1 MPQFER
7 DGVSLYYEEFG
18 TGYPVLLFAPGG
30 MNSAIDFWH
39 RSPWDPTVE
48 LAPHFRVIAM
58 DQRNAGNSKAE
69 IKTGDGW
76 PTYTSD
82 HLALLDH
89 LGIQKTHIMGGC
101 IGSSY
106 CLGIIQA
113 APQRISAAVLQNPI
127 GLSNGNRADFL
138 GMFDAWSKNL
148 KSARPELDSAALEAM
163 KQNMFGGEF
172 VFSTSR
178 DFVKSC
184 SVPLL
189 ICAGNDNFH
198 PTATAQEIHDL
209 APDSELLLKWRE
221 PEVVGETIAKAKAFL
236 LAHTPNS

>member
-7 DGVSLYYEEFG
+7 DGVNLYYEEFG
-18 TGYPVLLFAPGG
+18 AGYPVLLFAPGG

-48 LAPHFRVIAM
+48 LAPHFRIIAM
-58 DQRNAGNSKAE
+58 DQRNAGQSKAGV
-69 IKTGDGW
+69 KTGDGW

-106 CLGIIQA
+106 CLSIIQA

-127 GLSNGNRADFL
+127 GLSNGNRASFMD
-138 GMFDAWSKNL
+138 MFDDWAKNL
-148 KSARPELDSAALEAM
+148 KTARPELDPAALEAL

-172 VFSTSR
+172 VFSVSR

-198 PTATAQEIHDL
+198 PTPTAQEIHDL

-221 PEVVGETIAKAKAFL
+221 PEVVSETIAKAKAFL